1 MLNRPTKVL
10 SLSSPLL
17 LDSSS
22 SHCAGANDGWT
33 PLHEAAKNGK
43 SETCKVIMF
52 LNIEKNPRCRYGT
65 VLHTAAWYGH
75 LDVYKL
81 ISKYVKNKNP
91 ASGVDGAT
99 PLHFAAQQ
107 GQLHMCR
114 YLIEKAW
121 VDISFGN

>member
-1 MLNRPTKVL
+1 MFFHSNEVLLKVFAIIFEYHLNAL
-10 SLSSPLL
+10 
-17 LDSSS
+17 
-22 SHCAGANDGWT
+22 C
-33 PLHEAAKNGK
+33 
-43 SETCKVIMF
+43 
-52 LNIEKNPRCRYGT
+52 RCRYGT

-107 GQLHMCR
+107 GQLNMCK